1 MPTYDYICDSN
12 GQVVEVKH
20 AMSSEV
26 HSWGELCELAA
37 IDAQGTPL
45 DAPVRR
51 LATIDQSVSWEQDL
65 FGRIGTS
72 IAIAERQADMAAADA
87 HAAMALVQAEVVR
100 HYVLLRRYQAELAGL
115 QAECEQLQRRH
126 QIGRAHV

>member
-1 MPTYDYICDSN
+1 MVMIWTYFDRHPQPGEIGMPTYDYICDSN

-51 LATIDQSVSWEQDL
+51 LATGGQVMS
-65 FGRIGTS
+65 GRNT
-72 IAIAERQADMAAADA
+72 AKAEPAAAVP
-87 HAAMALVQAEVVR
+87 AATGHRCA
-100 HYVLLRRYQAELAGL
+100 AG
-115 QAECEQLQRRH
+115 CWH
-126 QIGRAHV
+126 